1 MSSFVYPWEYN
12 FPPFFTIQPN
22 QDTRRAQLSKWRSL
36 VLNYCMANKIY
47 SMETKTASNHPLFY
61 NKAIGRQL
69 TSEGL
74 SVVLED
80 LREHGNLE
88 WGDKGK
94 AQFYV
99 HWKTVGEW
107 AQILHHHASE
117 SGLLNTVCTFYELV
131 GDDAQ
136 GKEFYGLDENVLKKA
151 LQHLE
156 GQGKAALISF
166 DGNEGV
172 KFL

>member
-1 MSSFVYPWEYN
+1 
-12 FPPFFTIQPN
+12 
-22 QDTRRAQLSKWRSL
+22 
-36 VLNYCMANKIY
+36 
-47 SMETKTASNHPLFY
+47 MESKTALNHPLFH
-61 NKAIGRQL
+61 NKTIGRQL

-74 SVVLED
+74 SIVLED

-88 WGDKGK
+88 WVDKTK
-94 AQFYV
+94 TQFYI
-99 HWKTVGEW
+99 HWKTSAEW
-107 AQILHHHASE
+107 AQILHSHASDN
-117 SGLLNTVCTFYELV
+117 GLLNTVCTFYELV

-156 GQGKAALISF
+156 RQGKAALISF